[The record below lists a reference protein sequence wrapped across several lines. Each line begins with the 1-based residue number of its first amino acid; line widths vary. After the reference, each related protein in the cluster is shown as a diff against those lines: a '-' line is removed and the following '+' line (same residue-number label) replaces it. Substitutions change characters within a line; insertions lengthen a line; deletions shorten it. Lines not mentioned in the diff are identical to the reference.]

1 MDGFLILSGLGCYY
15 SYHKIHSIKK
25 YYIRR
30 ITRIMPTYIFVI
42 ACYAVFCI
50 LIVKNCTISQYLY
63 NYGLITFWTNGVLKE
78 WYVAALIVLYI
89 ISPLMFM
96 LVDKNKTIYMILMV
110 VIIIISVLLS
120 VANLPDNIS
129 IVNEVFGSRIS
140 AFMIGIF
147 LATLDVN
154 DVQENTKKAFIK
166 SMFGLILISIGWWG
180 IFNLKISCRM
190 VLLRLLFQPLWLILF
205 SIVSII
211 MDYSQ
216 KQYKLLS
223 NMGSITFE
231 LYLVHEKILG
241 ITFFICY
248 RLIRNM
254 RICTIV
260 DNIMAILIS
269 AVCAYLIHKV
279 MGLKDIW
286 KREYKF

>member
-1 MDGFLILSGLGCYY
+1 M
-15 SYHKIHSIKK
+15 
-25 YYIRR
+25 RR

-50 LIVKNCTISQYLY
+50 LIVKSCTVNQYLY
-63 NYGLITFWTNGVLKE
+63 NYSLVTFWTNGVLKE

-96 LVDKNKTIYMILMV
+96 LVDKNKTIYIILMV
-110 VIIIISVLLS
+110 VIMIISVLLS
-120 VANLPDNIS
+120 MVNIPDNLS

-154 DVQENTKKAFIK
+154 DVKINIKKNLK
-166 SMFGLILISIGWWG
+166 KELLKLILVSVVWWG
-180 IFNLKISCRM
+180 IFNLEISCRL
-190 VLLRLLFQPLWLILF
+190 VLLRLLFQPLWLIFF
-205 SIVSII
+205 SIASTI

-216 KQYKLLS
+216 KQYKMLS
-223 NMGSITFE
+223 TMGTITFE

-241 ITFFICY
+241 VTFFICY
-248 RLIRNM
+248 RLIQNM

-260 DNIMAILIS
+260 DNIMAILLSI
-269 AVCAYLIHKV
+269 VCAYIIHKI
-279 MGLKDIW
+279 MGLKDILK
-286 KREYKF
+286 KRYQF